1 MESASNS
8 AEGLAAKWEWR
19 AGFRK
24 RIYNALEF
32 LGGQDGFGKTQ
43 SRHFNA
49 FNQTYSTN
57 QRFRYEVGK
66 LSPFEMEVLCISSTP
81 RQLEDDLAYF
91 TAAEVTHA
99 LAFKLQDHRR
109 GEIRNR
115 ILSDGHGDLPRLY
128 HTAKERAIPDE
139 DDRINDIQRWIQASL
154 NNRAIQRLLESMG
167 HEHAIVPLRHQAN
180 GIISPAMQTNDSQIE
195 LLPPTSPT
203 GPVTTVRDLRLAL
216 KEPRPRKSMLSF
228 LRFVFESGPL
238 LDQLALD
245 RKLKL
250 RKMDPISLVLCSA
263 TYTEKMVLGFSEGR
277 FRVLHFNCCEFLGGP
292 GNVAATLPIHVV
304 DLAVKFKLVPED
316 HKAYAIFLRGLEEY
330 QRARKATPPLLPPRI
345 FTPAER
351 LSNFGTS
358 VTWPQE
364 HVAAILIQILDIA
377 AEMLTD
383 SAPPS
388 TRATI
393 VHQRSVT
400 LRLLGNSHQA
410 EREILSFLEKT
421 SDVPELLLKS
431 LKLSLAE
438 SRVYQFRHHEAHD
451 IARSIEV
458 GGDISEFQLLWDH
471 IYCHFHLLQAK
482 SVLEPAVKSVGQTD
496 SKSRRRLLLSL
507 SEVYIRQ
514 LRVHEATTILEEL
527 ITLFDGLKYPDI
539 IDRLGHV
546 RMHMTLARLCPS
558 SQSMTYWREALRLNK
573 AYNPDEEEVFTC
585 AVIYLNLSWLSY
597 SEGQLELGR
606 EMHARAGEI
615 LQERSPQYLMPGI
628 GTYVYKDTW
637 SKLQTKTL

>member
-1 MESASNS
+1 
-8 AEGLAAKWEWR
+8 
-19 AGFRK
+19 
-24 RIYNALEF
+24 
-32 LGGQDGFGKTQ
+32 
-43 SRHFNA
+43 
-49 FNQTYSTN
+49 
-57 QRFRYEVGK
+57 
-66 LSPFEMEVLCISSTP
+66 
-81 RQLEDDLAYF
+81 
-91 TAAEVTHA
+91 
-99 LAFKLQDHRR
+99 
-109 GEIRNR
+109 
-115 ILSDGHGDLPRLY
+115 
-128 HTAKERAIPDE
+128 
-139 DDRINDIQRWIQASL
+139 
-154 NNRAIQRLLESMG
+154 MG

-203 GPVTTVRDLRLAL
+203 GPVCAAPHLPSGPRSDTMPLSISLRLNGMQANLCQQPHLCDEALVLGSEFLDQVTTVRDLRLAL

-364 HVAAILIQILDIA
+364 HVAAILRKPLNTSSLVLLGQLARLYKETGRDIPFPDDVTEAFSAASKSAPLNDRIQILDIA

-471 IYCHFHLLQAK
+471 IYCVGRIMRGRGEFESAKLCFERCCASTQGIRPFKVVLTQCALADIYCELDHLSGDPQHFHLLQAK